1 MKRKLFACFLAWTMI
16 LTLTACG
23 GSAPANTSGSKA
35 AADTAAP
42 SEAEMGYLDA
52 NGSDD
57 AAMDGGSDVLKDQK
71 IIHTGSMNLET
82 TEFDAA
88 AQALTELTDS
98 LGGYLES
105 STLGSGGRGYRWGDY
120 TVRVPAAQFQ
130 SFLNR
135 AGELAHVTWQNQNL
149 ENITETYYDTDGR
162 LKTQQIKLERLQKLL
177 AQAENMEDIITIES
191 AISETEWNIEN
202 LSGTLRHYD
211 ALVDFAT
218 ITVSLQEVYKYSDTE
233 ELPEN
238 FGDRLGS
245 ALSRG
250 WHSFVDG
257 MADFAVALAY
267 NWMWIILWAVIIAAA
282 VTVVRKVRRRNGA
295 KIELIK
301 RKDSKN
307 PDDKSDHT

>member
-23 GSAPANTSGSKA
+23 GASANTSASKA

-88 AQALTELTDS
+88 AQALTELADS

-135 AGELAHVTWQNQNL
+135 AGELAHVTWQSQNL
-149 ENITETYYDTDGR
+149 ENITETYYDTAGR

-211 ALVDFAT
+211 SLVDFAT
-218 ITVSLQEVYKYSDTE
+218 ITVNLQEVYKYSDTE

-238 FGDRLGS
+238 FGDRIGN

-267 NWMWIILWAVIIAAA
+267 GWMWLILWAVIIAAA
-282 VTVVRKVRRRNGA
+282 VVVFRKVRRRRGA
-295 KIELIK
+295 KKSAFPE
-301 RKDSKN
+301 KN
-307 PDDKSDHT
+307 GGKPDDKSDQT

>member
-16 LTLTACG
+16 LSLAACG
-23 GSAPANTSGSKA
+23 ASSNKSASSAATADSAPMETGEGYF
-35 AADTAAP
+35 DT
-42 SEAEMGYLDA
+42 
-52 NGSDD
+52 NGSYDD
-57 AAMDGGSDVLKDQK
+57 AADNGGSVLEDQK
-71 IIHTGSMNLET
+71 IIYTGTLNLET
-82 TEFDAA
+82 TDFDSTVKAVT
-88 AQALTELTDS
+88 ALADA

-105 STLGSGGRGYRWGDY
+105 STVGTGGRSYRWAEY

-130 SFLNR
+130 SFLDQ
-135 AGELAHVTWQNQNL
+135 AGDLAHVTWQNTDLQ
-149 ENITETYYDTDGR
+149 NITETYYDTEGR

-191 AISETEWNIEN
+191 AISETEWNIED

-250 WHSFVDG
+250 WKSFVDG
-257 MADFAVALAY
+257 MADFAVVLAY
-267 NWMWIILWAVIIAAA
+267 NWMWIILWAVIIAA
-282 VTVVRKVRRRNGA
+282 VVVIIRKVRRRSGTKPA
-295 KIELIK
+295 LFK
-301 RKDSKN
+301 RKTDTK

>member
-16 LTLTACG
+16 LSLAACG
-23 GSAPANTSGSKA
+23 GSSNKSASSAATADSAPMETEEGYF
-35 AADTAAP
+35 DT
-42 SEAEMGYLDA
+42 
-52 NGSDD
+52 NGSYDD
-57 AAMDGGSDVLKDQK
+57 GADSGGSILEDQK
-71 IIHTGSMNLET
+71 IIYTGTLNLET
-82 TEFDAA
+82 TDFDGTAKA
-88 AQALTELTDS
+88 VTALADT

-105 STLGSGGRGYRWGDY
+105 STVGTGGRSYRWAEY

-130 SFLNR
+130 SFLDQ
-135 AGELAHVTWQNQNL
+135 AGGLAHVTWQNTDLQ
-149 ENITETYYDTDGR
+149 NITETYYDTAGR

-191 AISETEWNIEN
+191 AISETEWNIED

-267 NWMWIILWAVIIAAA
+267 NWMWLILWAVIIAAA
-282 VTVVRKVRRRNGA
+282 VAIVRKVRRRSGTKPA
-295 KIELIK
+295 LFK
-301 RKDSKN
+301 RKTDTK

>member
-16 LTLTACG
+16 LSLAACG
-23 GSAPANTSGSKA
+23 GSSNKSASSAATADSAPMETEEGYF
-35 AADTAAP
+35 DT
-42 SEAEMGYLDA
+42 
-52 NGSDD
+52 NGSYDD
-57 AAMDGGSDVLKDQK
+57 GADSGGSILEDQK
-71 IIHTGSMNLET
+71 IIYTGTLNLET
-82 TEFDAA
+82 TDFDGTAKA
-88 AQALTELTDS
+88 VTALADT

-105 STLGSGGRGYRWGDY
+105 STVGTGGRSYRWAEY
-120 TVRVPAAQFQ
+120 TIRVPAAQFQ
-130 SFLNR
+130 SFLDQ
-135 AGELAHVTWQNQNL
+135 AGDLAHVTWQNTDLQ
-149 ENITETYYDTDGR
+149 NITETYYDTEGR

-191 AISETEWNIEN
+191 AISETEWNIED

-250 WHSFVDG
+250 WKSFVDG
-257 MADFAVALAY
+257 MADFAVVLAY
-267 NWMWIILWAVIIAAA
+267 NWMWIILWAVIIAA
-282 VTVVRKVRRRNGA
+282 VVVIIRKVRRRNGV
-295 KIELIK
+295 KLTLFK
-301 RKDSKN
+301 RKTDTK

>member
-88 AQALTELTDS
+88 AQALTTLADT

-105 STLGSGGRGYRWGDY
+105 STVGNGGRSYRWAEY
-120 TVRVPAAQFQ
+120 TVRVPADRFQ
-130 SFLNR
+130 SFLDQ
-135 AGELAHVTWQNQNL
+135 AGGLAHVTWQNTDLQ
-149 ENITETYYDTDGR
+149 NITETYYDTEGR

-191 AISETEWNIEN
+191 AISETEWNIED

>member
-16 LTLTACG
+16 LSLAACG
-23 GSAPANTSGSKA
+23 ASGNKSASSATTADSAPMETEEGYF
-35 AADTAAP
+35 DT
-42 SEAEMGYLDA
+42 
-52 NGSDD
+52 NGSYDD
-57 AAMDGGSDVLKDQK
+57 GADSGGSVLEDQK
-71 IIHTGSMNLET
+71 IIYTGTLNLET
-82 TEFDAA
+82 TDFDGTAKA
-88 AQALTELTDS
+88 VTALADT

-105 STLGSGGRGYRWGDY
+105 STVGNGGRSYRWAEY

-130 SFLNR
+130 SFLDQ
-135 AGELAHVTWQNQNL
+135 AGNLAHVTWQNTDLQ
-149 ENITETYYDTDGR
+149 NITETYYDTEGR

-191 AISETEWNIEN
+191 AISETEWNIED

-267 NWMWIILWAVIIAAA
+267 NWMWIILWAVIIAAVVA
-282 VTVVRKVRRRNGA
+282 VVRKVRRRNGTKLA
-295 KIELIK
+295 LFK
-301 RKDSKN
+301 RKTDTK